1 VSPKPRR
8 SRAKPRRHR
17 LRAPY
22 YRPRRPLFSVTTIAR
37 TLDKG
42 FVYLTVA
49 LERLLASTGT

>member
-1 VSPKPRR
+1 VTTKRR
-8 SRAKPRRHR
+8 RRKLRHR
-17 LRAPY
+17 PRAPY
-22 YRPRRPLFSVTTIAR
+22 FRPRRPLFSVTTIAR